1 MFKPLFSLFL
11 SLAFLLVPTSC
22 EHLEK
27 LGITQEEIISGLR
40 EALTVGANSA
50 ASQLGVTDG
59 YFGNQALKLLLPP
72 EAKPVLDNISR
83 IPGGQSL
90 LDDVILKMNRGAE
103 KAALKAGPIFVNAIT
118 GMTLTDG
125 KNILMGS
132 DTSATHNLRQNTF
145 SQLTNAFAP
154 EINSAMDEIGAA
166 SAWNTLFSNYNT
178 VASSPA
184 GILLNLQPVEA
195 NLGAYATS
203 RALSGLFVKIAEQ
216 EKLIRDDPARRTS
229 DLLKKVFAEQDNK

>member
-1 MFKPLFSLFL
+1 MMKTLFSFVFALV
-11 SLAFLLVPTSC
+11 LLTVPTSC

-27 LGITQEEIISGLR
+27 LGISEQEIISGLR
-40 EALTVGANSA
+40 EALSAGANSA
-50 ASQLGVTDG
+50 ASQLSVTDG

-90 LDDVILKMNRGAE
+90 LDDVVLKMNRGAE
-103 KAALKAGPIFVNAIT
+103 KAALKAAPIFVNAIT
-118 GMTLTDG
+118 SMTLTDG
-125 KNILMGS
+125 RNILMGS
-132 DTSATHNLRQNTF
+132 DTSATQFLRKNTF

-195 NLGAYATS
+195 NLGAYATN

-216 EKLIRDDPARRTS
+216 EKLIRDDPAKRTS

>member
-1 MFKPLFSLFL
+1 MKTLFSFVFALV
-11 SLAFLLVPTSC
+11 LLTVPTSC

-27 LGITQEEIISGLR
+27 LGISEQEIISGLR
-40 EALTVGANSA
+40 EALSAGANSA
-50 ASQLGVTDG
+50 ASQLSVTDG

-90 LDDVILKMNRGAE
+90 LDDVVLKMNRGAE
-103 KAALKAGPIFVNAIT
+103 KAALKAAPIFVNAIT
-118 GMTLTDG
+118 SMTLTDG
-125 KNILMGS
+125 RNILMGS
-132 DTSATHNLRQNTF
+132 DTSATQFLRKNTF

-195 NLGAYATS
+195 NLGAYATN

-216 EKLIRDDPARRTS
+216 EKFIRDDPAKRTS

>member
-1 MFKPLFSLFL
+1 MMKTLVSFVFALV
-11 SLAFLLVPTSC
+11 LLTVPTSC

-27 LGITQEEIISGLR
+27 LGISEQEIISGLR
-40 EALTVGANSA
+40 EALSAGANSA
-50 ASQLGVTDG
+50 ASQLSVTDG

-90 LDDVILKMNRGAE
+90 LDDVVLKMNRGAE
-103 KAALKAGPIFVNAIT
+103 KAALKAAPIFVNAIT
-118 GMTLTDG
+118 SMTLTDG
-125 KNILMGS
+125 RNILMGS
-132 DTSATHNLRQNTF
+132 DTSATQFLRKNTF

-195 NLGAYATS
+195 NLGAYATN

-216 EKLIRDDPARRTS
+216 EKLIRDDPAKRTS

>member
-1 MFKPLFSLFL
+1 
-11 SLAFLLVPTSC
+11 
-22 EHLEK
+22 
-27 LGITQEEIISGLR
+27 
-40 EALTVGANSA
+40 
-50 ASQLGVTDG
+50 
-59 YFGNQALKLLLPP
+59 
-72 EAKPVLDNISR
+72 
-83 IPGGQSL
+83 
-90 LDDVILKMNRGAE
+90 
-103 KAALKAGPIFVNAIT
+103 VNAIT

-132 DTSATHNLRQNTF
+132 DTSATHYLRQNTF

>member
-1 MFKPLFSLFL
+1 MKTLFSFVFALV
-11 SLAFLLVPTSC
+11 LLTVPTSC

-27 LGITQEEIISGLR
+27 LGISEQEIISGLR
-40 EALTVGANSA
+40 EALSAGANSA
-50 ASQLGVTDG
+50 ASQLSVTDG

-90 LDDVILKMNRGAE
+90 LDDVVLKMNRGAE
-103 KAALKAGPIFVNAIT
+103 KAALKAAPIFVNAIT
-118 GMTLTDG
+118 SMTLTDG
-125 KNILMGS
+125 RNILMGS
-132 DTSATHNLRQNTF
+132 DTSATQFLRKNTF

-195 NLGAYATS
+195 NLGAYATN

-216 EKLIRDDPARRTS
+216 EKLIRDDPAKRTS